1 MLGGSRDNS
10 TAARGGQLQ
19 HAQNFSGFASRQQA
33 ADMSTT
39 STAADVEMFKRLKR
53 LEKFDQQLQAKA
65 KQSKPE
71 PAPASGG
78 KYGKPDNGVNFSEE
92 DANMGLDELAKHMGI
107 RVSDQQPSVEL

>member
-1 MLGGSRDNS
+1 MKSE
-10 TAARGGQLQ
+10 
-19 HAQNFSGFASRQQA
+19 
-33 ADMSTT
+33 

-78 KYGKPDNGVNFSEE
+78 KYGKPDNGVNFSAE
-92 DANMGLDELAKHMGI
+92 DENMGLDELAKHMGI
-107 RVSDQQPSVEL
+107 RVSDQ

>member
-1 MLGGSRDNS
+1 MKSE
-10 TAARGGQLQ
+10 
-19 HAQNFSGFASRQQA
+19 
-33 ADMSTT
+33 

-78 KYGKPDNGVNFSEE
+78 KYGKPDNGVNFSAE
-92 DANMGLDELAKHMGI
+92 DENMGLDELAKHMGI
-107 RVSDQQPSVEL
+107 RG